1 MQSYMKITTV
11 NNKTHNKAQGF
22 KNKNDQISFL
32 SPLIGSSFMFL
43 FSYFIALLSTLVKNN
58 FLAHIVVRML
68 LFACCCSHIAVHMLL
83 YAYSYTH
90 IVVSI
95 LSYMK

>member
-11 NNKTHNKAQGF
+11 NNKTHWF
-22 KNKNDQISFL
+22 KNKNDQISFP
-32 SPLIGSSFMFL
+32 SPLIGSNFMFL
-43 FSYFIALLSTLVKNN
+43 FLYFIALLSTLVKNN
-58 FLAHIVVRML
+58 FFSAY
-68 LFACCCSHIAVHMLL
+68 CCTHIAVHMLL